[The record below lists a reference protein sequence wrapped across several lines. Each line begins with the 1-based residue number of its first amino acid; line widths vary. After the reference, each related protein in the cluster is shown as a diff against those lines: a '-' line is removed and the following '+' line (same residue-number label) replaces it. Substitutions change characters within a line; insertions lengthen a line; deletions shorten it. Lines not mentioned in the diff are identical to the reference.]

1 MLMSAN
7 LVKVDISEK
16 VMSRLSSSARA
27 SRRDESELV
36 EEAIAEYL
44 DRQDMELAAVEQG
57 MLAAADSGVI
67 SHQAMKAWLL
77 SWGTDN
83 ELPPPEPDI
92 VRRR

>member
-1 MLMSAN
+1 MSG
-7 LVKVDISEK
+7 KVLKIDVSEK
-16 VMSRLSSSARA
+16 VMSRLASSAR
-27 SRRDESELV
+27 ESHRGETEIV

-57 MLAAADSGVI
+57 MLLAAEDGLI
-67 SHQAMKAWLL
+67 SHEAMKAWLL

-92 VRRR
+92 ARRK